1 VFRAT
6 LVAPAAQ
13 GLREIGAIHGTLI
26 ITREWET
33 DLLVP
38 GIRIHNFS
46 LIMPRMRCVANAAI
60 LGFLLVTVLYL
71 LFPVLGEIG
80 QHFDFYREKRVESF
94 DFRATE
100 LEETC
105 FGGNTDSTNAIPKV
119 VHVIWLNSTELNFRS
134 YLTIRSALISLQPDR
149 IKLHVTNLN
158 EQNEWFMKL
167 RDNVTLVQHDLETEY
182 GQQIKANWQVP
193 HIADL
198 LRLNIIA
205 KEGGIYLD
213 MDVIALRSFDN
224 LLGCEKDLILGNEG
238 GDRHG
243 LCNAIIIGRPGSS
256 FVERWR
262 ESYNTF
268 TTNEWNYHSVILPKK
283 LSSLHRDI
291 CTVSPSV
298 FYWPT
303 WTKKHIRYMH
313 EPITQSEA
321 RNLEATIIENGGG
334 MYPDQ
339 LAYHA
344 WSQVAST
351 YLKDLSPAKVDSE
364 NTRYNVLVR
373 RFIE

>member
-1 VFRAT
+1 
-6 LVAPAAQ
+6 
-13 GLREIGAIHGTLI
+13 
-26 ITREWET
+26 
-33 DLLVP
+33 
-38 GIRIHNFS
+38 
-46 LIMPRMRCVANAAI
+46 MPRMRSFASVAI
-60 LGFLLVTVLYL
+60 LGFLVVAVLYL
-71 LFPVLGEIG
+71 LFTVLCDIR
-80 QHFDFYREKRVESF
+80 QHFDFSGENRVESF
-94 DFRATE
+94 NFRPTKF
-100 LEETC
+100 EESC
-105 FGGNTDSTNAIPKV
+105 FTGNINPANTIPRV
-119 VHVIWLNSTELNFRS
+119 VHVIWLDNTELNFRS

-149 IKLHVTNLN
+149 IKLHVTDLN

-167 RDNVTLVQHDLETEY
+167 RENVTLVQHDLETEY
-182 GQQIKANWQVP
+182 GQQIKAKWQIP

-256 FVERWR
+256 FIKRWR
-262 ESYNTF
+262 ESYSTF
-268 TTNEWNYHSVILPKK
+268 TTNEWNYHSVILPKE
-283 LSSLHRDI
+283 LSSLHHDI

-321 RNLEATIIENGGG
+321 RNFEATIIENGGG

-373 RFIE
+373 RFME